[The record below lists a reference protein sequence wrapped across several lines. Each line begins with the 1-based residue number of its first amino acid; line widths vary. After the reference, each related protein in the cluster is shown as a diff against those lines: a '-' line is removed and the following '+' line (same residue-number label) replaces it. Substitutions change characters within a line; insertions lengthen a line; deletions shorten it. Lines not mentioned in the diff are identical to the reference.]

1 MFSIFQRSGDWRTF
15 YKNSPVT
22 SVILLIN
29 TLFLLFTL
37 VSGGFDANN
46 LVEIGAIYT
55 PLMTSVGDYWR
66 IITAAFLHGS
76 FLHFLSNMI
85 IGVLTLSSALER
97 LIGSKKFSF
106 VYFGSMIISGLLV
119 IFLSESNAVT
129 IGASGAIFGVLGS
142 LLYIT
147 LYRKDMMSPRD
158 AQSIR
163 MLIMINIVFTLL
175 SPGISVWG
183 HAGGL
188 VAGLLLSFIVIK
200 RNIFKVLH

>member
-1 MFSIFQRSGDWRTF
+1 MFSIFQRSGDWKSF
-15 YKNSPVT
+15 YKNAPVT
-22 SVILLIN
+22 SIILLIN
-29 TLFLLFTL
+29 TAFLIVTL
-37 VSGGFDANN
+37 VTGGFNGNN
-46 LVEIGAIYT
+46 LVDLGAIFPPY
-55 PLMTSVGDYWR
+55 MTEITDYWR

-76 FLHFLSNMI
+76 MLHFLSNMI

-106 VYFGSMIISGLLV
+106 IYFGSMILSGLMVVLLGDQV
-119 IFLSESNAVT
+119 VT

-158 AQSIR
+158 MQSIR
-163 MLIMINIVFTLL
+163 SLIIINVIFTLL
-175 SPGISVWG
+175 APGISIWG

-188 VAGLLLSFIVIK
+188 VSGLLLSFLIIK